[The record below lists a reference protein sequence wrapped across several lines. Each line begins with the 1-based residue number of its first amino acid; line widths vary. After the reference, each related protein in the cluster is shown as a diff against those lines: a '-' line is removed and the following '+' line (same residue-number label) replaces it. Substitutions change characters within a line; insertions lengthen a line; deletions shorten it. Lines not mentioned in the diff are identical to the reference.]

1 MFPTKRQETLMAKK
15 TIRIYSDPAGGW
27 GALKATGE
35 ALALQGVAVS
45 GAKTL
50 LHMNQPEG
58 FDCPGCAWP
67 DPKHTSS
74 FEFCENG
81 AKAVAWE
88 ATVNR
93 CTPEFFAQHSVSEL
107 AAWDDYD
114 LEMAGRLTHPMVY
127 DAASDRYVPIGWDDA
142 FALIATHLNALE
154 SPDQADF
161 YTSGRASNEAAF
173 LYQIFVREFG
183 TNNFPDCSNMC
194 HEATSVGLPE
204 SIGVGKGTV
213 LLEDFA
219 QADAI
224 FIFGQNPGTNSP
236 RMMSDLHSASR
247 RGASIVSFNPFR
259 ERALERFAAPQDPV
273 EMATLGST
281 KISSFLY
288 QVRVGGDAA
297 VLKGMMK
304 AVMEADDA
312 ALAAN
317 RPRVLDIAFI
327 EEHTHGIEALFA
339 DLRATSWD
347 AIVRQSGLARA
358 DIENAAKLYMQAN
371 NAILVYGMGLTQHRR
386 GTETVQQVANLALL
400 RGNIGRPGAGV
411 CPVRGHSNVQG
422 NRTVGITEKPSPALI
437 DGIERAFGFRPPATH
452 GHDVIGTIESMM
464 RGEAKVFV
472 ALGGNF
478 AAAVPDWIRVQAAMR
493 KLDLTVHI
501 ATKLNRS
508 HLVHGK
514 NALILPCLGRTEID
528 IQADGPQS
536 ITVEDSMSMVHASA
550 GRNEP
555 ASPHLRSEPAIV
567 AGIARATLGSRS
579 HVDWEHLVASYD
591 RIRDKIETVYPIFD
605 AYNERIRVPGGFHLA
620 SSARE
625 RVWATPTGRANFIV
639 FQGLD
644 EDPHEHDPDALWLT
658 TMRSHDQYN
667 TTLYSHSDRYRGVFG
682 QRDVVFMNARELH
695 KRGLQAGDRVD
706 IHTLASDGMERV
718 IRNFK
723 AIEFSLPDGC
733 CGAYYPEANPL
744 VPLYAFDPK
753 SRTPSY
759 KSVPVKIAR
768 AATPAADTPRKPAT
782 AAATGAQ
789 HASE

>member
-1 MFPTKRQETLMAKK
+1 MVRKK
-15 TIRIYSDPAGGW
+15 EIRIYSEPAGGW
-27 GALKATGE
+27 GALKATAQ

-50 LHMNQPEG
+50 LRMNQPEG

-67 DPKHTSS
+67 DAKHTSS

-88 ATVNR
+88 ATVHR
-93 CTPEFFAQHSVSEL
+93 CTPDFFAAHSVSAL
-107 AAWDDYD
+107 TDWNDYD

-127 DAASDRYVPIGWDDA
+127 DTTSDRYRSIEWDDA
-142 FALIATHLNALE
+142 FKLIAKHLNGLD

-173 LYQIFVREFG
+173 LYQVFVREFG
-183 TNNFPDCSNMC
+183 TNNFPDCSNLC
-194 HEATSVGLPE
+194 HEATSVGLPQ

-213 LLEDFA
+213 LLEDFEH
-219 QADAI
+219 ADAI

-247 RGASIVSFNPFR
+247 RGAKIVSFNPFR
-259 ERALERFAAPQDPV
+259 ERALERFASPQDPV
-273 EMATLGST
+273 EMATLGFT

-288 QVRVGGDAA
+288 QVRVGGDVA

-304 AVMEADDA
+304 AVVEADDN
-312 ALAAN
+312 ALAAHL
-317 RPRVLDIAFI
+317 PRVLDVEFI
-327 EEHTHGIEALFA
+327 DAHTHGIDDLLA
-339 DLRATSWD
+339 DLRNTQWD
-347 AIVRQSGLARA
+347 EIERQAGLSRS
-358 DIENAAKLYMQAN
+358 DVENAANIYMQAKN
-371 NAILVYGMGLTQHRR
+371 VILVYGMGLTQHHR
-386 GTETVQQVANLALL
+386 GTENVQQIANLALL

-422 NRTVGITEKPSPALI
+422 NRTVGITEKPSTQLL
-437 DGIERAFGFRPPATH
+437 DGIERAFGFRPPAAH
-452 GHDVIGTIESMM
+452 GHDVLAAIDSMM
-464 RGEAKVFV
+464 SGHAKVFV

-478 AAAVPDWIRVQAAMR
+478 AAAVPDWVRVQAAMR
-493 KLDLTVHI
+493 TLDLTVHI

-514 NALILPCLGRTEID
+514 EALILPCLGRTEID

-536 ITVEDSMSMVHASA
+536 ITVEDSMSMVHASG

-555 ASPHLRSEPAIV
+555 ASPFLKSEPAIV
-567 AGIARATLGSRS
+567 AGIARAVLGPDS
-579 HVDWEHLVASYD
+579 HVPWEFLLASYD
-591 RIRDKIETVYPIFD
+591 RIRDAIEVVYPIF
-605 AYNERIRVPGGFHLA
+605 ASYNERIRVPGGFHLA
-620 SSARE
+620 STARE
-625 RVWATPTGRANFIV
+625 RVWTTPTGRANFLV
-639 FQGLD
+639 FQGL
-644 EDPHEHDPDALWLT
+644 EENPYQGDPDALMLT

-682 QRDVVFMNARELH
+682 QRDVVFINPRELQ
-695 KRGLQAGDRVD
+695 KRNLQPGERVD
-706 IHTLASDGMERV
+706 LIALSTDGIDRV
-718 IRNFK
+718 IRSFK
-723 AIEFSLPDGC
+723 VIEYALPDGC

-744 VPLYAFDPK
+744 IPLYAFDPK

-759 KSVPVKIAR
+759 KSVPVKIVR
-768 AATPAADTPRKPAT
+768 AAQAGPDAARPALIL
-782 AAATGAQ
+782 Q
-789 HASE
+789 ASESHHALQ

>member
-1 MFPTKRQETLMAKK
+1 MAPKK
-15 TIRIYSDPAGGW
+15 VVRIYSEPAGGW

-35 ALALQGVAVS
+35 ALAVQGIAVS

-50 LHMNQPEG
+50 LQMNQPEG

-88 ATVNR
+88 ATAKR
-93 CTPEFFAQHSVSEL
+93 CTPAFFAAHSVAEL
-107 AAWDDYD
+107 ETWDDYD

-127 DAASDRYVPIGWDDA
+127 DRASDRYVPIEWDAA
-142 FALIATHLNALE
+142 FALIGKHLNALDH
-154 SPDQADF
+154 PDQADF

-173 LYQIFVREFG
+173 LYQLFVREFG

-194 HEATSVGLPE
+194 HEATSVGLPQ

-213 LLEDFA
+213 LLEDFEH
-219 QADAI
+219 ADAI

-236 RMMSDLHSASR
+236 RMMSDLHAASR
-247 RGASIVSFNPFR
+247 RGAKIVSFNPFR
-259 ERALERFAAPQDPV
+259 ERALERFAAPQDPL

-281 KISSFLY
+281 PISTFLY
-288 QVRVGGDAA
+288 QVRVGGDVA

-304 AVMEADDA
+304 ALVEADDA
-312 ALAAN
+312 ALAAGA
-317 RPRVLDIAFI
+317 PRILDTTFIAG
-327 EEHTHGIEALFA
+327 HTVGIDALLA

-347 AIVRQSGLARA
+347 AIERHAGLSQA
-358 DIENAAKLYMQAN
+358 DIANAAQVYMQARN
-371 NAILVYGMGLTQHRR
+371 VILVYGMGLTQHRR
-386 GTETVQQVANLALL
+386 GTENVQQIANLALL
-400 RGNIGRPGAGV
+400 RGNIGRPGAGI

-422 NRTVGITEKPSPALI
+422 NRTVGITEKPTPALM
-437 DGIERAFGFRPPATH
+437 DGIERAFGFRPPAAH
-452 GHDVIGTIESMM
+452 GHDVLAAIDSMM
-464 RGEAKVFV
+464 RGFARVFI

-478 AAAVPDWIRVQAAMR
+478 AAAVPDWVRVQAAMR
-493 KLDLTVHI
+493 TLDLTVHV

-514 NALILPCLGRTEID
+514 DALILPCLGRTEID
-528 IQADGPQS
+528 LQADGPQS

-550 GRNEP
+550 GRNAP
-555 ASPHLRSEPAIV
+555 ASAHLRSEPAIV
-567 AGIARATLGSRS
+567 AGIARATLGHASR
-579 HVDWEHLVASYD
+579 VPWEQLVANYD
-591 RIRDKIETVYPIFD
+591 RIRDAIETVLPIFQ

-620 SSARE
+620 STARE
-625 RVWATPTGRANFIV
+625 RVWATPSGRANFFV
-639 FQGLD
+639 FSGLD
-644 EDPHEHDPDALWLT
+644 EDLHHDDPDALRLT

-682 QRDVVFMNARELH
+682 QRDVVFMNPRELGRRNLH
-695 KRGLQAGDRVD
+695 PGERVD
-706 IHTLASDGMERV
+706 IVALAADGIERIV
-718 IRNFK
+718 RGFK
-723 AIEFSLPDGC
+723 VVEYSLPDGC

-744 VPLYAFDPK
+744 VPLDAFDPQ

-759 KSVPVKIAR
+759 KSVPVKVVR
-768 AATPAADTPRKPAT
+768 AAAVGPDSAAFAVALNAGEHDH
-782 AAATGAQ
+782 AQ
-789 HASE
+789 

>member
-1 MFPTKRQETLMAKK
+1 MAKK
-15 TIRIYSDPAGGW
+15 KQIRIYSEPAGGW

-35 ALALQGVAVS
+35 ALALQGVAIS

-50 LHMNQPEG
+50 LRMNQPEG

-93 CTPEFFAQHSVSEL
+93 CTPAFFAAHSVSEL
-107 AAWDDYD
+107 SAWDDYD

-127 DAASDRYVPIGWDDA
+127 DRASDRYVPIEWNDA
-142 FALIATHLNALE
+142 FALVAKHLNGLDH
-154 SPDQADF
+154 PDQADF

-194 HEATSVGLPE
+194 HEATSVGLPQ

-213 LLEDFA
+213 LLEDFEH
-219 QADAI
+219 ADAI

-247 RGASIVSFNPFR
+247 RGAKIVSFDPFR
-259 ERALERFAAPQDPV
+259 ERALERFAAPQDAV

-281 KISSFLY
+281 QISSFLY
-288 QVRVGGDAA
+288 QVRVGGDVAA
-297 VLKGMMK
+297 LKGMMK
-304 AVMEADDA
+304 ALIEADDA
-312 ALAAN
+312 ALAAD
-317 RPRVLDIAFI
+317 RPRVLDIEFI
-327 EEHTHGIEALFA
+327 EGHTHGFDDLAA
-339 DLRATSWD
+339 DLRATGWD
-347 AIVRQSGLARA
+347 LIVQQSGLSRD
-358 DIENAAKLYMQAN
+358 DIQNAANIYMSAKN
-371 NAILVYGMGLTQHRR
+371 VILVYGMGLTQHHR
-386 GTETVQQVANLALL
+386 GTENVQQVANLALL

-422 NRTVGITEKPSPALI
+422 NRTVGITEKPSAALI
-437 DGIERAFGFRPPATH
+437 DGVERAFGFRPPADH
-452 GHDVIGTIESMM
+452 GHDVIATIDSMI
-464 RGEAKVFV
+464 RGDAKVFV

-478 AAAVPDWIRVQAAMR
+478 AAAVPDWVRVQAAMR

-514 NALILPCLGRTEID
+514 EALILPCLGRTEID

-536 ITVEDSMSMVHASA
+536 ITVEDSMSMVHASG

-555 ASPHLRSEPAIV
+555 ASPHLKSEPAIV
-567 AGIARATLGSRS
+567 AGIARATLGSGS

-591 RIRDKIETVYPIFD
+591 RIREKIEIVYPMFQ

-620 SSARE
+620 STARE
-625 RVWATPTGRANFIV
+625 RVWATPNGRANFLV
-639 FQGLD
+639 FKGLD
-644 EDPHEHDPDALWLT
+644 EDPAHHDPDALWLT

-682 QRDVVFMNARELH
+682 QRDVVFMNPRELR
-695 KRGLQAGDRVD
+695 KRNLHPGERVD
-706 IHTLASDGMERV
+706 VWASSTDGIERV
-718 IRNFK
+718 IRSFK
-723 AIEFSLPDGC
+723 VVEYSLPDGC

-744 VPLYAFDPK
+744 VPLYAFDPQ

-759 KSVPVKIAR
+759 KSVPVTISR
-768 AATPAADTPRKPAT
+768 AAAVGADSSHHAAVLDTARVH
-782 AAATGAQ
+782 

>member
-1 MFPTKRQETLMAKK
+1 MAKGK
-15 TIRIYSDPAGGW
+15 AIRIYSEPAGGW

-50 LHMNQPEG
+50 LRLNQPEG

-67 DPKHTSS
+67 DAKHTSS

-88 ATVNR
+88 ATAFR
-93 CTPEFFAQHSVSEL
+93 CTPDFFAAHSVSEL
-107 AAWDDYD
+107 TAWDDYD
-114 LEMAGRLTHPMVY
+114 LEMAGRLTHPMAY
-127 DAASDRYVPIGWDDA
+127 DKATNRYLPIEWDDA
-142 FALIATHLNALE
+142 FALVAKHLKGLD
-154 SPDQADF
+154 SPNQADF

-183 TNNFPDCSNMC
+183 SNNFPDCSNMC

-213 LLEDFA
+213 LLDDFEK
-219 QADAI
+219 ADAI

-247 RGASIVSFNPFR
+247 RGAKIVSFNPFR
-259 ERALERFAAPQDPV
+259 ERALERFASPQNPV
-273 EMATLGST
+273 EMATLGFT
-281 KISSFLY
+281 QISSFFY
-288 QVRVGGDAA
+288 QVRVGGDVA

-304 AVMEADDA
+304 AVIEADDA
-312 ALAAN
+312 VLAADE
-317 RPRVLDIAFI
+317 PRVLDIKFI
-327 EEHTHGIEALFA
+327 EGHTHGLEDLLA
-339 DLRATSWD
+339 DLRATTWD
-347 AIVRQSGLARA
+347 AIVQQSGLSR
-358 DIENAAKLYMQAN
+358 DGIQNAANIYM
-371 NAILVYGMGLTQHRR
+371 NAKNVILVYGMGLTQHHR
-386 GTETVQQVANLALL
+386 GTGTVQQVANLALL

-437 DGIERAFGFRPPATH
+437 DGIERAFGFRPPAAH
-452 GHDVIGTIESMM
+452 GHDVLAAIDSMM
-464 RGEAKVFV
+464 RGDAKVFI

-478 AAAVPDWIRVQAAMR
+478 AAAVPDWVRVQAAMR
-493 KLDLTVHI
+493 ELDLTVYI

-514 NALILPCLGRTEID
+514 DALILPCLGRTEVD

-536 ITVEDSMSMVHASA
+536 ITVEDSMSMVHASG

-555 ASPHLRSEPAIV
+555 ASPHLKSEPAIV
-567 AGIARATLGSRS
+567 AGIARATLGPDS
-579 HVDWEHLVASYD
+579 HVEWEHLVASYD
-591 RIRDKIETVYPIFD
+591 RIRDKIEIVYPIFQ

-625 RVWATPTGRANFIV
+625 RVWATSTGRANFLV
-639 FQGLD
+639 FKGLD
-644 EDPHEHDPDALWLT
+644 EDPVQSDPDALWLT

-682 QRDVVFMNARELH
+682 QRDVIFLNPRELQ
-695 KRGLQAGDRVD
+695 KRKLRAGDRVD
-706 IHTLASDGMERV
+706 VYALSTDGIERV
-718 IRNFK
+718 IGGFMV
-723 AIEFSLPDGC
+723 IEYGLPDGC

-744 VPLYAFDPK
+744 VPLYAFDQK

-759 KSVPVKIAR
+759 KSVPVKIMR
-768 AATPAADTPRKPAT
+768 AAAAGAHSTQQ
-782 AAATGAQ
+782 AAVTGATRAH
-789 HASE
+789 HASQ

>member
-1 MFPTKRQETLMAKK
+1 MAKK
-15 TIRIYSDPAGGW
+15 KQIRIYSEPAGGW

-35 ALALQGVAVS
+35 ALTLQGVAIS

-50 LHMNQPEG
+50 LRMNQPEG

-93 CTPEFFAQHSVSEL
+93 CTPEFFAAHSVSEL
-107 AAWDDYD
+107 SAWDDYD

-127 DAASDRYVPIGWDDA
+127 DRASDRYVPIEWSDA
-142 FALIATHLNALE
+142 FVLVAKHLNGLDH
-154 SPDQADF
+154 PDQADF

-194 HEATSVGLPE
+194 HEATSVGLPQ

-213 LLEDFA
+213 LLEDFEH
-219 QADAI
+219 ADAI

-247 RGASIVSFNPFR
+247 RGAKIVSFNPFR

-281 KISSFLY
+281 QISSFLY
-288 QVRVGGDAA
+288 QVRVGGDVAA
-297 VLKGMMK
+297 LKGMMK
-304 AVMEADDA
+304 ALVEADDA
-312 ALAAN
+312 ALAADQ
-317 RPRVLDIAFI
+317 PRVLDIEFI
-327 EEHTHGIEALFA
+327 EGHTHGFEDLAA
-339 DLRATSWD
+339 DLRATGWD
-347 AIVRQSGLARA
+347 LIVQQSGLSRD
-358 DIENAAKLYMQAN
+358 DIQNAANIYMSAKN
-371 NAILVYGMGLTQHRR
+371 VILVYGMGLTQHHR
-386 GTETVQQVANLALL
+386 GTENVQQVANLALL

-422 NRTVGITEKPSPALI
+422 NRTVGITEKPSAALI
-437 DGIERAFGFRPPATH
+437 DGVERAFGFRPPADH
-452 GHDVIGTIESMM
+452 GHDVIATIDSMM
-464 RGEAKVFV
+464 RGDAKVFV

-478 AAAVPDWIRVQAAMR
+478 AAAVPDWVRVQAAMR
-493 KLDLTVHI
+493 KLDLTVYI

-514 NALILPCLGRTEID
+514 EALILPCLGRTEID

-536 ITVEDSMSMVHASA
+536 ITVEDSMSMVHASG

-555 ASPHLRSEPAIV
+555 ASPHLKSEPAIV
-567 AGIARATLGSRS
+567 AGIARATLGAGS

-591 RIRDKIETVYPIFD
+591 RIREKIEIVYPMFQ

-620 SSARE
+620 STARE
-625 RVWATPTGRANFIV
+625 RVWATPNGRANFLV
-639 FQGLD
+639 FKGLD
-644 EDPHEHDPDALWLT
+644 ENPAHHDPDALWLT

-682 QRDVVFMNARELH
+682 QRDVVFMNPRELH
-695 KRGLQAGDRVD
+695 KRNLHPGERIDVWALS
-706 IHTLASDGMERV
+706 TDGIERV
-718 IRNFK
+718 IRSFK
-723 AIEFSLPDGC
+723 VVEYSLPDGC

-744 VPLYAFDPK
+744 VPLYAFDPQ

-759 KSVPVKIAR
+759 KSVPVKISR
-768 AATPAADTPRKPAT
+768 AAAVGADSSHHAT
-782 AAATGAQ
+782 VLDTVRVH

>member
-1 MFPTKRQETLMAKK
+1 MAKRK
-15 TIRIYSDPAGGW
+15 EIRIYSDPAGGW

-35 ALALQGVAVS
+35 ALALQGIAVS

-50 LHMNQPEG
+50 LRMNQPEG

-93 CTPEFFAQHSVSEL
+93 CTPEFFAAHSVSEL
-107 AAWDDYD
+107 EAWDDYD

-127 DAASDRYVPIGWDDA
+127 NEASDRYEAIEWEEA
-142 FALIATHLNALE
+142 FQLIATHLRGLD

-213 LLEDFA
+213 LLEDFEH
-219 QADAI
+219 ADAI

-236 RMMSDLHSASR
+236 RMMSDLHGAAR
-247 RGASIVSFNPFR
+247 RGAKIVSFNPFR
-259 ERALERFAAPQDPV
+259 ERALERFASPQNPV

-281 KISSFLY
+281 QISSFLY
-288 QVRVGGDAA
+288 QVRVGGDVA
-297 VLKGMMK
+297 VLKGIMK
-304 AVMEADDA
+304 AVVAADDA
-312 ALAAN
+312 ALSAN
-317 RPRVLDIAFI
+317 TPRVLDIEFI
-327 EEHTHGIEALFA
+327 RDHTHGIEALLT
-339 DLRATSWD
+339 DLRSTSWD
-347 AIVRQSGLARA
+347 AIERQAGLTRS
-358 DIENAAKLYMQAN
+358 DIENAASVYIKAK
-371 NAILVYGMGLTQHRR
+371 NAIIVYGMGLTQHHR
-386 GTETVQQVANLALL
+386 GTQNVQQVANLALL
-400 RGNIGRPGAGV
+400 RANIGRPGAGI

-422 NRTVGITEKPSPALI
+422 NRTVGITEKPSPQLI
-437 DGIERAFGFRPPATH
+437 DGIERAFGFRPPTSH
-452 GHDVIGTIESMM
+452 GHDVIAAIESMM
-464 RGEAKVFV
+464 RGDARVFV

-478 AAAVPDWIRVQAAMR
+478 AAAVPDWVRVQAAMR

-514 NALILPCLGRTEID
+514 AALILPCLGRTEID
-528 IQADGPQS
+528 VQKDGPQS
-536 ITVEDSMSMVHASA
+536 ITVEDSMSMVHASG
-550 GRNEP
+550 GRNPP
-555 ASPHLRSEPAIV
+555 ASPYLKSEPAIV
-567 AGIARATLGSRS
+567 AGIARATLGTSS
-579 HVDWEHLVASYD
+579 HVHWEYLIASYD
-591 RIRDKIETVYPIFD
+591 RIRDAIEIVYPIFQD
-605 AYNERIRVPGGFHLA
+605 YNKRIREPGGFHLA

-625 RVWATPTGRANFIV
+625 RIWATRTGRANFLV
-639 FQGLD
+639 FDGL
-644 EDPHEHDPDALWLT
+644 HENPYHDDPDALWLT

-682 QRDVVFMNARELH
+682 QRDVIFMNPRELQRRNLH
-695 KRGLQAGDRVD
+695 PGERVD
-706 IHTLASDGMERV
+706 VFALSTDGIERV
-718 IRNFK
+718 IRSYMV
-723 AIEFSLPDGC
+723 IEYSLPDGC

-759 KSVPVKIAR
+759 KSVPVKISR
-768 AATPAADTPRKPAT
+768 T
-782 AAATGAQ
+782 AAVGPASARSASMVVGRASATY
-789 HASE
+789 

>member
-1 MFPTKRQETLMAKK
+1 M
-15 TIRIYSDPAGGW
+15 
-27 GALKATGE
+27 
-35 ALALQGVAVS
+35 
-45 GAKTL
+45 
-50 LHMNQPEG
+50 
-58 FDCPGCAWP
+58 
-67 DPKHTSS
+67 
-74 FEFCENG
+74 
-81 AKAVAWE
+81 AWE

-93 CTPEFFAQHSVSEL
+93 CTPAFFAAHSVSEL
-107 AAWDDYD
+107 SAWDDYD

-127 DAASDRYVPIGWDDA
+127 DRASDRYVPIEWSDA
-142 FALIATHLNALE
+142 FALVTKHLNGLDH
-154 SPDQADF
+154 PDQADF

-194 HEATSVGLPE
+194 HEATSVGLPQ

-213 LLEDFA
+213 LLEDFEH
-219 QADAI
+219 ADAI

-247 RGASIVSFNPFR
+247 RGAKIVSFNPFR

-281 KISSFLY
+281 QISSFLY
-288 QVRVGGDAA
+288 QVRVGGDVAA
-297 VLKGMMK
+297 LKGMMK
-304 AVMEADDA
+304 ALIEADDA
-312 ALAAN
+312 ALAAD
-317 RPRVLDIAFI
+317 RPRVLDIEFI
-327 EEHTHGIEALFA
+327 ERHTHGFDDLAA
-339 DLRATSWD
+339 DLRATGWD
-347 AIVRQSGLARA
+347 LIVQQSGLSRD
-358 DIENAAKLYMQAN
+358 DIQNAANIYMSAKN
-371 NAILVYGMGLTQHRR
+371 VILVYGMGLTQHHR
-386 GTETVQQVANLALL
+386 GTENVQQVANLALL

-422 NRTVGITEKPSPALI
+422 NRTVGITEKPSAALI
-437 DGIERAFGFRPPATH
+437 DGVERAFGFRPPPDH
-452 GHDVIGTIESMM
+452 GHDVIATIDSMM
-464 RGEAKVFV
+464 RGDAKVFV

-478 AAAVPDWIRVQAAMR
+478 AAAVPDWVRVQAAMR

-514 NALILPCLGRTEID
+514 EALILPCLGRTEID

-536 ITVEDSMSMVHASA
+536 ITVEDSMSMVHASG

-555 ASPHLRSEPAIV
+555 ASPHLKSEPAIV
-567 AGIARATLGSRS
+567 AGIARATLGAGS

-591 RIRDKIETVYPIFD
+591 RIREKIEIVYPMFQ

-620 SSARE
+620 STARE
-625 RVWATPTGRANFIV
+625 RVWATPNGRANFLV
-639 FQGLD
+639 FKGLD
-644 EDPHEHDPDALWLT
+644 EDPAHHDPDALWLT

-682 QRDVVFMNARELH
+682 QRDVVFMNPRELR
-695 KRGLQAGDRVD
+695 KRNLHPGERVD
-706 IHTLASDGMERV
+706 VWALSTDGIERV
-718 IRNFK
+718 IRSFK
-723 AIEFSLPDGC
+723 VVEYSLPDGC

-744 VPLYAFDPK
+744 VPLYAFDPQ

-759 KSVPVKIAR
+759 KSVPVTISR
-768 AATPAADTPRKPAT
+768 AAAVGADSSHHAAVLDTARVH
-782 AAATGAQ
+782 